1 MSTGITQPTDS
12 SNLPVGGEELAV
24 AEAEVADAVGPRW
37 FQVIW
42 ANGKARVGIVIL
54 AFYVVVALF
63 APWIAPYDGARTD
76 FEALLDPSP
85 EHWLGTTTA
94 GGDIA
99 SQLIWGSRVSLLVG
113 LFGGILAT
121 LIALVIGMISGY
133 FEGTWV
139 DEVLSFVTNVALV
152 VPILPLIIT
161 LMAYTED
168 RSIWFTIFV
177 IAITSWAGAARAKR
191 AQIITL
197 RNRDFVT
204 AAKFSGERSWTIVF
218 REIMPSMTSLV
229 MAGFFG
235 AAVGAIGA
243 EAGLSFLGLG
253 DTNSVSWGTMLY
265 QANLQGAL
273 AQGLWIWLFVPG
285 LVLAILITAFTFVN
299 FGIDLLSNPHLR
311 EDG

>member
-1 MSTGITQPTDS
+1 MSTGVTQPTS
-12 SNLPVGGEELAV
+12 SADLPVGGPEL
-24 AEAEVADAVGPRW
+24 AEAEAEAAEAAGPRW
-37 FQVIW
+37 WQIIW
-42 ANGKARVGIVIL
+42 ANRKARVGIVIL
-54 AFYVVVALF
+54 AVYILIALF
-63 APWIAPYDGARTD
+63 APWIAPYEGTRTD
-76 FEALLDPSP
+76 FEALLEPSAA
-85 EHWLGTTTA
+85 HWLGTTTS

-113 LFGGILAT
+113 LFGGLFAT
-121 LIALVIGMISGY
+121 VIALVIGMISGY
-133 FEGTWV
+133 FEGTWI
-139 DEVLSFVTNVALV
+139 DEVLSFITNVALV

-191 AQIITL
+191 SQIITL

-218 REIMPSMTSLV
+218 REIMPGMSSLI

-235 AAVGAIGA
+235 AATGAVGA

-265 QANLQGAL
+265 QANQQGAL

-285 LVLAILITAFTFVN
+285 VALAVLITAFTFVN

>member
-1 MSTGITQPTDS
+1 MSTGVTQPTDS
-12 SNLPVGGEELAV
+12 SNLPVGGEELAA
-24 AEAEVADAVGPRW
+24 AEAEAVEAAGPRW
-37 FQVIW
+37 WSIIW
-42 ANGKARVGIVIL
+42 ANRKARVGIVIL
-54 AFYVVVALF
+54 GLYILLGVF
-63 APWIAPYDGARTD
+63 APWIAPYEGTRTD
-76 FEALLDPSP
+76 FEALLEPSA
-85 EHWLGTTTA
+85 EHWLGTTTS

-99 SQLIWGSRVSLLVG
+99 SQLIWGTRVSLLVG
-113 LFGGILAT
+113 LFGGLFAT
-121 LIALVIGMISGY
+121 IIALVVGMISGY
-133 FEGTWV
+133 FEGTWI

-191 AQIITL
+191 SQIITL

-204 AAKFSGERSWTIVF
+204 AAKFSGDRSWTIVF
-218 REIMPSMTSLV
+218 REIMPSMSSLI

-235 AAVGAIGA
+235 AATGAVGA

-253 DTNSVSWGTMLY
+253 DTSSVSWGTMLY
-265 QANLQGAL
+265 QANQQGAL

-285 LVLAILITAFTFVN
+285 LALAILITAFTFVN